1 MRRKVNMTIRWAIR
15 CFTISRVKTEGKE
28 KEAIPRWKFLLP
40 NSLNQEQYNMQKL
53 VFSLPLLVQEE
64 KGGYRHP
71 TREFTG
77 IGDFGQFR
85 GADSEFRCYT
95 EN

>member
-1 MRRKVNMTIRWAIR
+1 MVLKGLLIPVPSSEISKIPIPMRKI
-15 CFTISRVKTEGKE
+15 E
-28 KEAIPRWKFLLP
+28 KIP
-40 NSLNQEQYNMQKL
+40 YI
-53 VFSLPLLVQEE
+53 VQEE

>member
-1 MRRKVNMTIRWAIR
+1 MESFKTMTLN
-15 CFTISRVKTEGKE
+15 KM
-28 KEAIPRWKFLLP
+28 FLREEL
-40 NSLNQEQYNMQKL
+40 LFADDKAL
-53 VFSLPLLVQEE
+53 LLAFLKDFSLIIVTNIKMTLVIVQEE

>member
-1 MRRKVNMTIRWAIR
+1 MRKSNR
-15 CFTISRVKTEGKE
+15 FEISHQCDFWPDSPGGE
-28 KEAIPRWKFLLP
+28 
-40 NSLNQEQYNMQKL
+40 
-53 VFSLPLLVQEE
+53 
-64 KGGYRHP
+64 GGYRHP